1 MASHSVSKLTE
12 EQYLALDRAAEFK
25 SEFFDGDMFAMSGG
39 SMQHARLQKN
49 ITGEL
54 YDALRGGECEP
65 FGSDFR
71 VRVSSRMY
79 TYPDISVVCGKPL
92 LADGRQDIL
101 LNPVVIVEVLSPSTE
116 NYDRG
121 LKLQRYR
128 TIATLQDYIL
138 VDQSQIRIEQ
148 YTRQENNLW
157 ILRDYQSLDEELIVG
172 SIGVSL
178 PLGRIYDRVECPT
191 EPRP

>member
-1 MASHSVSKLTE
+1 MASHSVTKLTE

-25 SEFFDGDMFAMSGG
+25 SEYFDGEMFAMSGG
-39 SMQHARLQKN
+39 SMQHARLHMN
-49 ITGEL
+49 LATEL
-54 YDALRGGECEP
+54 SIALRGRDCEP

-79 TYPDISVVCGKPL
+79 TYPDISVVYGKPL
-92 LADGRQDIL
+92 LADNSQDAL

-116 NYDRG
+116 TYDRG
-121 LKLQRYR
+121 LKLQAYR
-128 TIATLQDYIL
+128 TITSLQDYIL
-138 VDQSQIRIEQ
+138 VNQNEIRIEQ

-157 ILRDYQSLDEELIVG
+157 ILRDHQSLDEELNIA

-178 PLGRIYDRVECPT
+178 SLGRIYDRVEFPAA
-191 EPRP
+191 

>member
-1 MASHSVSKLTE
+1 MASHSVTKLTE

-25 SEFFDGDMFAMSGG
+25 SEYFDGEMFAISGG
-39 SMQHARLQKN
+39 SMEHARLQKN
-49 ITGEL
+49 ITGQL
-54 YDALRGGECEP
+54 YNALGSGNCEP

-92 LADGRQDIL
+92 LADDRQDVL
-101 LNPVVIVEVLSPSTE
+101 LNPIAIFEVLSPSTE
-116 NYDRG
+116 KYDRG

-128 TIATLQDYIL
+128 TITSLQDYVL
-138 VDQSQIRIEQ
+138 VNQNEIRIEQ

-157 ILRDYQSLDEELIVG
+157 ILRDYQSLDEELVIN

-178 PLGRIYDRVECPT
+178 PLSRIYDRVEFPQ
-191 EPRP
+191 PN

>member
-1 MASHSVSKLTE
+1 MASHSVTKLTA
-12 EQYLALDRAAEFK
+12 EQYLAMDRAAEFK
-25 SEFFDGDMFAMSGG
+25 SEYFDGEMFAMSGG

-54 YDALRGGECEP
+54 YGALRGGECEP

-71 VRVSSRMY
+71 VRVSGRMY
-79 TYPDISVVCGKPL
+79 TYPDVSVVCGKPL
-92 LADGRQDIL
+92 LADDREDVL
-101 LNPVVIVEVLSPSTE
+101 LNPVVIFEVLSPSTE
-116 NYDRG
+116 KYDRG
-121 LKLQRYR
+121 LKLQHYR
-128 TIATLQDYIL
+128 AVATLQDYIL

-157 ILRDYQSLDEELIVG
+157 TLRDYEGLDGEFTIG

-178 PLGRIYDRVECPT
+178 SMRRIYDRVEFPAS
-191 EPRP
+191 

>member
-1 MASHSVSKLTE
+1 MASHSVTKLAE

-25 SEFFDGDMFAMSGG
+25 SEYFDGEMFAMTGG

-54 YDALRGGECEP
+54 YNALSGGKCEP

-92 LADGRQDIL
+92 LADNTQDAL
-101 LNPVVIVEVLSPSTE
+101 LNPVVIVEVLSLSTE
-116 NYDRG
+116 TNDRG
-121 LKLQRYR
+121 LKLQHYR
-128 TIATLQDYIL
+128 TIASLQDYIL
-138 VDQSQIRIEQ
+138 VDQNEARIEQ

-157 ILRDYQSLDEELIVG
+157 ILRDYQRLDEELVIT

-178 PLGRIYDRVECPT
+178 PLRRIYDRVEFPAT
-191 EPRP
+191 